1 MSALR
6 PGDVFLGEAGRLAV
20 ITGRGGGY
28 AYWNG
33 ERWRPGLIHDGTTV
47 DTFSPCLLAL
57 TGCRYL
63 GHRDDIALPALRLP
77 SAP

>member
-6 PGDVFLGEAGRLAV
+6 PGDVFLGEQGRLAV

-33 ERWRPGLIHDGTTV
+33 VRWCQGLIYGGTTV
-47 DTFSPCLLAL
+47 DSFDPRLGDL
-57 TGCRYL
+57 TGCHYL

-77 SAP
+77 GAP

>member
-6 PGDVFLGEAGRLAV
+6 PGDVFLGEAGRLGV

-28 AYWNG
+28 AYWSG
-33 ERWRPGLIHDGTTV
+33 THWHRGLVYTGTTV
-47 DTFSPCLLAL
+47 DSFDPRLDDL

-77 SAP
+77 GAP